1 MRRDLQ
7 NFHSSMNEIEKS
19 KINRLRSFKFAFCFT
34 DNNTYT
40 SKDCS
45 LVYGS
50 CLMENFSLSLIF
62 PVSYHWSYK

>member
-1 MRRDLQ
+1 MRHDLQ

-19 KINRLRSFKFAFCFT
+19 KVNRLRSFKFAFCFT

-45 LVYGS
+45 LMI
-50 CLMENFSLSLIF
+50 LA
-62 PVSYHWSYK
+62 